1 MDSFDFLKKRI
12 DDAEEEGI
20 DSLPGL
26 PPDSSAFTE
35 TYPQDHRNAPGHIYD
50 VGLTMNSINN
60 TPLNSRTQNSRI
72 QNQTIQNQTI
82 QNQNQTIQNQNQN
95 QTTQNQTQTTQIT
108 QTHRRIARLT
118 PHQPT
123 NIDHPQIVID
133 SPLTSTPATTHPS
146 RHQNTW
152 NRASPNTTH
161 IPERKGTR
169 PEIGTIISSSETE
182 IDHPPPDTLSD
193 EHSSDDGRRDKQS
206 IGDLSLSVLDDLD
219 PGFDDT
225 SQSLA
230 NHQPRN
236 LPPQKRSTKPQQSS
250 SLSSSAGSHA
260 TVQPH
265 MSRQNSHDHDPTVNR
280 SEPSASQLTSPGVGR
295 RDSFRADDSLTL
307 DQIRDSFSR
316 EIATELQGAKK
327 PVFGRP
333 SPTTFQREPVPDPDT
348 RHQKSI
354 INNPSMNIKRMKNI
368 LNTNTKMPHRSARRP
383 FTPKHLTEVEDDTT
397 EISLLSRN
405 QPSNHVNHSKPA
417 QVAAVSDS
425 EATSHD
431 LTTFPGTRHQNGNS
445 SFSFADR
452 THNRFNGNK
461 LNSFLHNLNG
471 HLSEENHQM
480 VNALAETKAQLA
492 HLQKENQSLRKG
504 VIPTHSDN
512 EDAPDRS
519 DVLLDHLQGMIN
531 VHESIAKLQSNL
543 NLDQGESSPTFSDSA
558 AQNLLSERQIHRLE
572 NQLQEREE
580 EIQEMRNQLLT
591 KAPSISSSLKQV
603 FELKDRLAN
612 LQADLATKDDEVDQ
626 LKLQQIDLVGQHA
639 STVAEWRAMYEKL
652 LAESERAKADAEKS
666 YADRISSMKT
676 EATALIQEKERLLM
690 SISDKYKEVR
700 RLTGVHAQVQDQ
712 PHQPSVETLTTIKT
726 ELEHVLNGKGDQS
739 VGRSA
744 ERRIRMLHSWLQ
756 SEISNHEQQQPNQDL
771 EEESEQP
778 NNNNNNHQ
786 HQSTQEIDEL
796 RAQIEELDLELSEK
810 EFKIQALQVT
820 LKDSED
826 ARNSLESEYAK
837 LETQV
842 DILESKTVAH
852 QSTISGL
859 QAKLSQALKST
870 FSDLSSISGTPAAR
884 SKSNSELDKALEEIN
899 HLKTLLNQSKD
910 HIVTCEIQNLKINA
924 LENQRLQLED
934 RVGSLRQQASALIST
949 PSRSSCHF
957 QSIISMRTPKTPGK
971 MLGNMTSILAGDSGD
986 ETIVPMLNQ
995 ITELQQQVEQLRH
1008 QLDLSNKNLDSKL
1021 IKLNQAS
1028 SESIQVKTDLILAVK
1043 RAEKAELKL
1052 GAAEDRLDKLIAQDG
1067 TIAHL
1072 KNRLATIACP
1082 NCNDTF
1088 DANQVVRFRVLSET
1102 QELEFI
1108 EQPSIENDQTTID
1121 SNSFKSKFIEL
1132 EAVHQSS
1139 LNQIINLKRDLERK
1153 LDHIEALENEHSNLN
1168 SEIKDLKNQLLKAE
1182 DQIQS
1187 LTHKSKLDQNRFNE
1201 LDNER
1206 QELCHLKED
1215 LEDQLEA
1222 ANLEL
1227 TETKNQLDQVS
1238 EARDSMDAEIR
1249 ALHQQTKEQSSSTSQ
1264 IESLQETISELEKER
1279 NQINECL
1286 KATKSDLEKK
1296 TILVSNSE
1304 KSYHRIQATL
1314 EKQTQEYK
1322 GLEDQLET
1330 KDNQIFGLNQINSN
1344 LVRDVKGL
1352 RSDLMSVK
1360 KDALALTS
1368 NLNQIKKNH
1377 LEVHQDR
1384 DRDHDRDIEFGKVK
1398 NQLRECQNQLKIY
1411 ASSKDDGFSQ
1421 HEELLKKHNLES
1433 KGLLLRI
1440 RFLKLMYTRESVFR
1454 VNLSYQ
1460 KTLIMRKLHHTEIR
1474 NEAIQLALSNFGLP
1488 YSIGENED
1496 QHHDSGNFTIH
1507 TPHHHS
1513 LINKKSFKSVAIGI
1527 RAICKLKLLAKNWSK
1542 EVRVKEKLKEAYR
1555 EVRGKEFIAD

>member
-26 PPDSSAFTE
+26 PPDSSAVTE

-108 QTHRRIARLT
+108 QTHRL
-118 PHQPT
+118 
-123 NIDHPQIVID
+123 ID

-236 LPPQKRSTKPQQSS
+236 LLLRSAVLNHNKAHHYHHQQ
-250 SLSSSAGSHA
+250 A
-260 TVQPH
+260 H
-265 MSRQNSHDHDPTVNR
+265 MLPY
-280 SEPSASQLTSPGVGR
+280 
-295 RDSFRADDSLTL
+295 SLTCRVRTL
-307 DQIRDSFSR
+307 TIMTLLSTEVSPQLANSPVPVFSR

-676 EATALIQEKERLLM
+676 EATALIQEKERLL
-690 SISDKYKEVR
+690 IDKYKEVR

-1028 SESIQVKTDLILAVK
+1028 SESIQ
-1043 RAEKAELKL
+1043 L

-1072 KNRLATIACP
+1072 KNRLASIACP

-1132 EAVHQSS
+1132 EVVHQSS
-1139 LNQIINLKRDLERK
+1139 LSQIISLKRDLERK
-1153 LDHIEALENEHSNLN
+1153 LDHIEALENEHSILD